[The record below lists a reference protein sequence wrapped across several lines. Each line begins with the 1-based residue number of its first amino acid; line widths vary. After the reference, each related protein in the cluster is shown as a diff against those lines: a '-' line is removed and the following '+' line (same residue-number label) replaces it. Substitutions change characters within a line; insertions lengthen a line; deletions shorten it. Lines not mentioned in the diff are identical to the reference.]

1 MVLDI
6 GGGRMNKVEANK
18 RAKEVFDEWIEEKE
32 AIEKKAKADGTWNK
46 VGLDSNNHLFKEVDK
61 KAKEKL
67 DKIKSMID
75 EQ

>member
-1 MVLDI
+1 
-6 GGGRMNKVEANK
+6 MNKVEANK

>member
-46 VGLDSNNHLFKEVDK
+46 VGLDSNNHLFKDV
-61 KAKEKL
+61 
-67 DKIKSMID
+67 I
-75 EQ
+75 